1 MDRREF
7 LRWMGIA
14 SGASVLAGCDLSRKS
29 EKLIPYL
36 VPPEDGV
43 IPGDATFVATSCT
56 ECPVGCSV
64 TARIRDER
72 PVKVDGTPGHPVND
86 GALCIRGQAS
96 LNRLYNVERIRQ
108 PLMQDG
114 SGALVA

>member
-7 LRWMGIA
+7 LRWMGVA

-56 ECPVGCSV
+56 ECPVGWSV
-64 TARIRDER
+64 TAR
-72 PVKVDGTPGHPVND
+72 
-86 GALCIRGQAS
+86 
-96 LNRLYNVERIRQ
+96 
-108 PLMQDG
+108 
-114 SGALVA
+114 